1 MTSEHGQRKPGCRP
15 DRHATVLFRSIDLA
29 PGVIDL
35 AVGKQTTTYRVWPEA
50 SESGRA
56 FRLEKLADGET
67 VEVYHVGID
76 GDRTTCDCR
85 GFLHHRRCKHV
96 EGLKALVA
104 AGQL

>member
-1 MTSEHGQRKPGCRP
+1 MTIEREECRSRRRP
-15 DRHATVLFRSIDLA
+15 ERHATVLFRPIDLA

-76 GDRTTCDCR
+76 GDWTTCDCR
-85 GFLHHRRCKHV
+85 GFLHHRRCKHTD
-96 EGLKALVA
+96 GLKALVA